1 MTVDIKKK
9 LKKERNRSFLA
20 KDFNA
25 FRAELLNYARTYFPD
40 KIQDFSEAS
49 LGGLFL
55 DMASMVGDTMS
66 FYLDHQF
73 GELNPL
79 TAVESSNIVNH
90 LRNAGVKIVG
100 ASPSSV
106 RVNFYIVVPSTRI
119 SSGKYVPK
127 TSALPV
133 IRQGTVLRSDADLQ
147 FNLTEDL
154 DFTATDSDGNLR
166 ATVLTKTTNTDGS
179 PATYILIRSGLC
191 VSGVETTESFSIP
204 NTHKPFRELVLMNE
218 SVSDI
223 ISVRDTEGNEYY
235 QVETLSQ
242 DTVFKGVLN
251 MGPDGVLVPMNLEI
265 ASAPYRFTTKLSP
278 VTRLTKIRFGSGNT
292 DALDDD
298 IVPDPSELSLP
309 LYGKTTFSRFSID
322 PNALLQTHT
331 LGLAPKNTTV
341 TVTYR
346 YGGGLAHN
354 VSAESIRF
362 ISDLKME
369 FRRAPS
375 ITDAAFVR
383 ASIDVKNPDPARGGD
398 RAPTLDELR
407 TQVPSAKQ
415 MQSRIVSKQDLIS
428 RIYTLPNRFGRVY
441 RSGIR
446 QNPTNPLSTQL
457 FVASRNEDG
466 DLDVCPDSL
475 KKNLS
480 LYLNEFRLISDAMD
494 ILDAQIINYGVKFGI
509 LSAPGSNKTT
519 LIQTVIT
526 RLSDVLHIKNFQIDQ
541 PVLLDDLVNVIINTP
556 GVVSLINLE
565 VSPINGTISGR
576 KYSSATFNFK
586 NATKNRMIVGPPGS
600 IFELKFPDHDIVGTS
615 S

>member
-1 MTVDIKKK
+1 MAIDVKKK

-100 ASPSSV
+100 ASPASV

-154 DFTATDSDGNLR
+154 DFGALDSDGNLR
-166 ATVLTKTTNTDGS
+166 ATVLTKTTNTDGT
-179 PATYILIRSGLC
+179 PATYIMIRQGLC
-191 VSGVETTESFSIP
+191 VSGAETTEAFTIP
-204 NTHKPFRELVLMNE
+204 NTHKPFRELVLMND

-265 ASAPYRFTTKLSP
+265 SSAPYRFTAKFSP
-278 VTRLTKIRFGSGNT
+278 ITRLTKIRFGSGNT
-292 DALDDD
+292 DSLDDD
-298 IVPDPSELSLP
+298 IIPDPSELSLQ

-322 PNALLQTHT
+322 PNALLETHT

-341 TVTYR
+341 TVVYR
-346 YGGGLAHN
+346 HGGGLSHN
-354 VSAESIRF
+354 AASESIRF
-362 ISDLKME
+362 ISDLKLE

-383 ASIDVKNPDPARGGD
+383 ESIDVKNPGPARGGD

-407 TQVPSAKQ
+407 AQVPSAKQ

-441 RSGIR
+441 RAGIR

-466 DLDVCPDSL
+466 DLDICPDSL

-494 ILDAQIINYGVKFGI
+494 ILDAQIINFGVKFGI
-509 LSAPGSNKTT
+509 LSTPGSNKTT